1 MLGGVLPL
9 DPGPV
14 GLLTMLGVNTQT
26 QLAAVS
32 TSLTVYQPGA
42 HHGTALSFQIPLL
55 VLLHTQAS
63 DGNSFREF
71 VVVVV
76 F

>member
-1 MLGGVLPL
+1 MSGGVLPL
-9 DPGPV
+9 DPGTV
-14 GLLTMLGVNTQT
+14 GLLTMLGVNTQA

-55 VLLHTQAS
+55 ILPYTQAS
-63 DGNSFREF
+63 DGNSFRGF
-71 VVVVV
+71 IVVVW